1 MRKNI
6 IIVFC
11 VATLLLFFVN
21 VSFAQG
27 PDKKWGIGARLSLL
41 SGEDDTVQGVKFE
54 PDNTAL
60 FEGIVQYLANNLFS
74 MELSVGYSKMD
85 VKAEESGLSIDFGEL
100 KQTPIRLTG
109 RLHYWFAD
117 SKATLYGGGG
127 IGYYINDFKLS
138 GLVLSAIP
146 SASAD
151 ADNSFG
157 FHLNGGIEFFITDN
171 FALDLDL
178 KYVWTKADFEFRD
191 SSGAETVE
199 IDLNGFVAGISLKY
213 CF

>member
-157 FHLNGGIEFFITDN
+157 
-171 FALDLDL
+171 ALDLDL